1 MDGRKQFLY
10 AVLVCA
16 SEIQVVIQ
24 DGTLS
29 VRVFQKSLDLRADV
43 RIECIVGTEL
53 HDVIGLHRGVDEALQ
68 RTWRLFVEHVMGI
81 VPFIEESQRHGRLDI
96 VAHPQET
103 GIHMVGV
110 QEIRDAPSHFIV
122 SSSPTKTA
130 GMPARP
136 MEIILLND
144 EPPGTTAV
152 GCAP

>member
-53 HDVIGLHRGVDEALQ
+53 HDVIGLHRGVDEAFNV
-68 RTWRLFVEHVMGI
+68 RG
-81 VPFIEESQRHGRLDI
+81 
-96 VAHPQET
+96 
-103 GIHMVGV
+103 
-110 QEIRDAPSHFIV
+110 
-122 SSSPTKTA
+122 
-130 GMPARP
+130 
-136 MEIILLND
+136 
-144 EPPGTTAV
+144 
-152 GCAP
+152 GCL